1 MATVGELVVNL
12 SANTA
17 ALEAGMA
24 RAERRVGGFGGAARE
39 GFRKAE
45 NAITDLGLKVIHL
58 DGTLGRLTEGAL
70 LLGVGGSATL
80 ALTAGLA
87 AVGVAIRAVSTA
99 GDAQAKQLTE
109 IANRYDGVAEAAKR
123 ASRTQMELDRA
134 TLEQRL
140 RELKIQPLS
149 NDMQGWKTL
158 FKGLALP
165 GGWQQ
170 AVQQERAQVL
180 EALAAVDA
188 ALADFDRR
196 QRERETAARP
206 KLPGVDTFRAQA
218 DALRALEGSL
228 RAQGNFEL
236 ELLRQRKAAA
246 GERGPT
252 PDAFDTL
259 EGSLRTLQPAIESTL
274 KKIDQ
279 SWVGQQ
285 TRMAAFT
292 QEVWLQA
299 ARNIETA
306 LATTFNDLFT
316 GQLRSLEDF
325 ARSVVGIVQRAL
337 AEILAAQ
344 VAAGLTPVLRGAFG
358 AGASAAGGLDA
369 GTVAGLGSGI
379 QGGMLRT
386 GGQPVVVH
394 QHFSYAPQVA
404 AIDAQDAARFFKSN
418 RGALLAEMARM
429 AQDSD
434 SAARALRGRGR

>member
-17 ALEAGMA
+17 ALESGMA
-24 RAERRVGGFGGAARE
+24 RAERRVAGFGGAARE

-45 NAITDLGLKVIHL
+45 NALTDLGLSVVGL
-58 DGTLGRLTEGAL
+58 DGKLGKLAEGAL
-70 LLGVGGSATL
+70 LLGVGGTATL

-99 GDAQAKQLTE
+99 GDAQAGKLKE
-109 IANRYDGVAEAAKR
+109 IADRYDGVAEAAKR

-134 TLEQRL
+134 TLEGRL
-140 RELKIQPLS
+140 RQLRTTPLT

-158 FKGLALP
+158 FKGLTLP

-170 AVQQERAQVL
+170 AVQQERAEVL
-180 EALAAVDA
+180 EALAAVDT

-206 KLPGVDTFRAQA
+206 KLPGADVFRQQA
-218 DALRALEGSL
+218 DAMRLLEGSL
-228 RAQGNFEL
+228 RSQGNFEL
-236 ELLRQRKAAA
+236 DLLRQRKAAA
-246 GERGPT
+246 GERAPT

-259 EGSLRTLQPAIESTL
+259 EASLRTLQPAVEATL

-299 ARNIETA
+299 ARNIESA
-306 LATTFNDLFT
+306 LANTFNDLFT

-325 ARSVVGIVQRAL
+325 ARSVVAIVQRAL

-344 VAAGLTPVLRGAFG
+344 VAAGLTPILRSAF
-358 AGASAAGGLDA
+358 SPAAPGGVDA
-369 GTVAGLGSGI
+369 GTVAGVGTGI
-379 QGGMLRT
+379 QGGMLRAG

-404 AIDAQDAARFFKSN
+404 AIDAQDAARFFKTN
-418 RGALLAEMARM
+418 RAALLGEMARM

-434 SAARALRGRGR
+434 TAARALGGRRR